1 MKKIMHVIFVF
12 ILAFGMASCSCNKPE
27 KIELISDQYV
37 EGVGSLEEHKSYE
50 TIKSH
55 IDNNDNFVLYMFQ
68 NGCLSCKA
76 FKPILEAYVQE
87 KGLKIY
93 SIEINY
99 LDEGNRELRKTLG
112 ATPAIGIFKS
122 GELYEHVH
130 YAQEDKGEVMLSKD
144 SFASWFETYVI
155 IK

>member
-1 MKKIMHVIFVF
+1 MDIGEIPKQPLGKSI
-12 ILAFGMASCSCNKPE
+12 P
-27 KIELISDQYV
+27 
-37 EGVGSLEEHKSYE
+37 SLEAWPPATVRKA
-50 TIKSH
+50 TLPL
-55 IDNNDNFVLYMFQ
+55 F
-68 NGCLSCKA
+68 KA

-93 SIEINY
+93 SIEIND